1 MTSLKQCLSRF
12 PFKCKSYCGAEPVYS
27 LLNFISFPHELT
39 DFPLG
44 DISYHLIEVLS
55 LISQLETTVS
65 LVTDYLKYPRID
77 LIHDTRYLC
86 TFFWMVG
93 IKTMSRDISGGQV
106 IKFAN
111 TSNCIRVYLKT
122 RERFNCRAKS
132 TVRVSTSCTSLL
144 LSEGHLR
151 SLLHLKT

>member
-1 MTSLKQCLSRF
+1 MTKIWKSISLKQCLSRF

-27 LLNFISFPHELT
+27 LLNFISFPHERT

-44 DISYHLIEVLS
+44 DSSYHLIGVLS
-55 LISQLETTVS
+55 LISQLETSVS

-93 IKTMSRDISGGQV
+93 IKTMSRGISGGQV
-106 IKFAN
+106 IKLAN
-111 TSNCIRVYLKT
+111 TSNYIRV
-122 RERFNCRAKS
+122 C
-132 TVRVSTSCTSLL
+132 L
-144 LSEGHLR
+144 LSQNER
-151 SLLHLKT
+151 TI